1 MRFLP
6 SPRETL
12 RKLIVIA
19 VLVQVSRY
27 PIRPL
32 DPIRIIMPPASLIPD
47 RQLTFSPELAKT
59 IGLEEAVLLQALG
72 NHLNGANDWA
82 PLSLTTVQKTLSF
95 WSLDHIATLIAK
107 LVALGIIH
115 QQPSQDPN
123 IVLLSAAANN
133 AADVQGSTA
142 SNALT
147 TFYGHADWQPSD
159 DLIELLVLNH
169 GIPQSFINSAQA
181 SFVLSN
187 SSEAETQFRQHILTR
202 WRDTQRQEAKQTKA
216 HAFEISTPAPFD
228 RDWTPSQDAVEI
240 LAQAD
245 IDIVFAESVRAE
257 FILYWSERGG
267 PPKEVNSRFVEH
279 VRRRWLKH
287 TSQMHHSTEP
297 TRIPRNWE
305 PDTSVYETLRL
316 AGIEQADAQAL
327 LPEFVMYWVDSNEVH
342 TSWNSK
348 FLQHVKRRCRSAG
361 YGEQHGGE
369 TGRGGAGGS
378 HRSKDR
384 SLSDDLTDT
393 SWAN

>member
-1 MRFLP
+1 MP
-6 SPRETL
+6 S
-12 RKLIVIA
+12 
-19 VLVQVSRY
+19 
-27 PIRPL
+27 
-32 DPIRIIMPPASLIPD
+32 ASLIPD
-47 RQLTFSPELAKT
+47 RQLTFSPELAET

-72 NHLNGANDWA
+72 GHLNAADDWTSV
-82 PLSLTTVQKTLSF
+82 SLTTLQKTLSF
-95 WSLDHIATLIAK
+95 WSVDHIAALITK
-107 LVALGIIH
+107 LVALGIINRR
-115 QQPSQDPN
+115 PSQDHN
-123 IVLLSAAANN
+123 LVVLSAV
-133 AADVQGSTA
+133 ADIAEEVRRS
-142 SNALT
+142 ALSSAPT
-147 TFYGHADWQPSD
+147 SHGDADWQPSD
-159 DLIELLVLNH
+159 ALIKLLVLNH
-169 GIPQSFINSAQA
+169 GIPRSFIDSARA
-181 SFVLSN
+181 GFMPSDG
-187 SSEAETQFRQHILTR
+187 SEAGTQFRQHILTR
-202 WRDTQRQEAKQTKA
+202 WRDAQVQEARQPTA
-216 HAFEISTPAPFD
+216 HAFEISTPVPFD
-228 RDWTPSQDAVEI
+228 RDWTPSQDALDI

-245 IDIVFAESVRAE
+245 IDIIFAESVRAE

-267 PPKEVNSRFVEH
+267 PPREVNSRFVEH

-316 AGIEQADAQAL
+316 AGIEQTEAQAL

-348 FLQHVKRRCRSAG
+348 FLQHVKRQCRSAG

-369 TGRGGAGGS
+369 TGRGGAGGG

>member
-1 MRFLP
+1 
-6 SPRETL
+6 
-12 RKLIVIA
+12 
-19 VLVQVSRY
+19 
-27 PIRPL
+27 
-32 DPIRIIMPPASLIPD
+32 MPPVSLIPD
-47 RQLTFSPELAKT
+47 RQLTFSPELAET
-59 IGLEEAVLLQALG
+59 IGLEEAILLQALG
-72 NHLNGANDWA
+72 SHLNGAEDWT
-82 PLSLTTVQKTLSF
+82 PLSLTTMQKALSF

-107 LVALGIIH
+107 LVALGIIY
-115 QQPSQDPN
+115 QQTSQDPN
-123 IVLLSAAANN
+123 VVLLSAAPDIAGEP
-133 AADVQGSTA
+133 QGSFNA
-142 SNALT
+142 SSAT
-147 TFYGHADWQPSD
+147 PSYGHPDWQPSD
-159 DLIELLVLNH
+159 DLIELLVMNH
-169 GIPQSFINSAQA
+169 GIPRTFIESAQA
-181 SFVLSN
+181 SFTFSN
-187 SSEAETQFRQHILTR
+187 GSEAETQFRQHILAR
-202 WRDTQRQEAKQTKA
+202 WRDTQRQEAKQPSA
-216 HAFEISTPAPFD
+216 YAFEISTPAPFD
-228 RDWTPSQDAVEI
+228 RDWTPSQDALDI

-245 IDIVFAESVRAE
+245 IDIIFAESVRAE
-257 FILYWSERGG
+257 FILYWGERGG

-316 AGIEQADAQAL
+316 AGIEQADARAL

-348 FLQHVKRRCRSAG
+348 FLQHVKRQCRSAG

-369 TGRGGAGGS
+369 TGRGGAGGG

>member
-1 MRFLP
+1 MP
-6 SPRETL
+6 S
-12 RKLIVIA
+12 
-19 VLVQVSRY
+19 
-27 PIRPL
+27 
-32 DPIRIIMPPASLIPD
+32 ASLIPD
-47 RQLTFSPELAKT
+47 RQLTFSPELAET
-59 IGLEEAVLLQALG
+59 IGLEEAVVLQALG
-72 NHLNGANDWA
+72 SHLKSAEAWT
-82 PLSLTTVQKTLSF
+82 PLSLITLQKTLSF
-95 WSLDHIATLIAK
+95 WSVDHIATLVAR
-107 LVALGIIH
+107 LVALGIIY
-115 QQPSQDPN
+115 QQPSRDPN
-123 IVLLSAAANN
+123 VVLLSTAAYMAGD
-133 AADVQGSTA
+133 AQGSA
-142 SNALT
+142 AISAPT
-147 TFYGHADWQPSD
+147 TSHGYPDWQPSD
-159 DLIELLVLNH
+159 DLIELLALNH
-169 GIPQSFINSAQA
+169 GIPRRFIDRAQA
-181 SFVLSN
+181 SFMLSN
-187 SSEAETQFRQHILTR
+187 GSEAETQFRQYILTS
-202 WRDTQRQEAKQTKA
+202 WREKQRQEAKQRSA

-228 RDWTPSQDAVEI
+228 RDWTPSQDALDI

-245 IDIVFAESVRAE
+245 IDLLFAESVRAE

-287 TSQMHHSTEP
+287 TSQLHHSTEP

-316 AGIEQADAQAL
+316 AGIEQADAHAL

-348 FLQHVKRRCRSAG
+348 FLQHVKRQCRGAG

-369 TGRGGAGGS
+369 TGRGGAGGG

>member
-1 MRFLP
+1 
-6 SPRETL
+6 
-12 RKLIVIA
+12 
-19 VLVQVSRY
+19 
-27 PIRPL
+27 
-32 DPIRIIMPPASLIPD
+32 MPPASLIPD
-47 RQLTFSPELAKT
+47 RQLTFSPELAET

-72 NHLNGANDWA
+72 NQLNGAEDWT
-82 PLSLTTVQKTLSF
+82 PLSLKMLRETLSF
-95 WSLDHIATLIAK
+95 WSLEHIETLIAK
-107 LVALGIIH
+107 LVSLGIIN
-115 QQPSQDPN
+115 QKPSQDPN
-123 IVLLSAAANN
+123 VVLFSAAPNIAGDAQSL
-133 AADVQGSTA
+133 AAISTPT
-142 SNALT
+142 N
-147 TFYGHADWQPSD
+147 FYRRPDWQPSD
-159 DLIELLVLNH
+159 DLIGLLVLNH
-169 GIPQSFINSAQA
+169 GIPRSFIDSAQA
-181 SFVLSN
+181 SLILSEG
-187 SSEAETQFRQHILTR
+187 SEAETQFRQHVLTC
-202 WRDTQRQEAKQTKA
+202 WRYRQRLEAKQPRA
-216 HAFEISTPAPFD
+216 QAFEISTPAPFN
-228 RDWTPSQDAVEI
+228 RDWTPSQDALDI

-245 IDIVFAESVRAE
+245 IDIIFAESVRAE

-348 FLQHVKRRCRSAG
+348 FLQHVKRQCRNAV

-369 TGRGGAGGS
+369 TGRGGAGGG
-378 HRSKDR
+378 HRTKDR

>member
-1 MRFLP
+1 
-6 SPRETL
+6 
-12 RKLIVIA
+12 
-19 VLVQVSRY
+19 
-27 PIRPL
+27 
-32 DPIRIIMPPASLIPD
+32 MPPASLIPD
-47 RQLTFSPELAKT
+47 RQLTFSPELAET

-72 NHLNGANDWA
+72 SHLNGADDWA
-82 PLSLTTVQKTLSF
+82 PLSVTALQKTLSF

-123 IVLLSAAANN
+123 IVLLSAAASN
-133 AADVQGSTA
+133 ARDVQRSTA
-142 SNALT
+142 SNAQT
-147 TFYGHADWQPSD
+147 TSYVYPDWQPSD

-181 SFVLSN
+181 SFMLSN

-228 RDWTPSQDAVEI
+228 RDWTPSQDALEI

-279 VRRRWLKH
+279 VRRRWLRQ

-316 AGIEQADAQAL
+316 AGIEQADAQTL

-348 FLQHVKRRCRSAG
+348 FLQHVKRQCRSAG